1 MEWEY
6 VINSIGFWYNV
17 FIEWYI
23 SAPLVAQVFAIIG
36 IITLLALA
44 ITLVYYII
52 KGIAYLVY
60 YIFKGLYLLLKYI
73 GYGFY
78 KLTEGFYFLV
88 SGKQKPSKQESSHTN
103 IQNTA
108 IKQNS
113 YILEYCSECGR
124 RMSKRMKLH
133 FEKNGMAFCENC
145 GTQLT
150 LNHALR
156 TLTVS
161 H

>member
-1 MEWEY
+1 MEWEN
-6 VINSIGFWYNV
+6 IFNSIGFWYNEFV
-17 FIEWYI
+17 EWYI
-23 SAPLVAQVFAIIG
+23 SAPIYGQVFAIIG
-36 IITLLALA
+36 LITLLALA
-44 ITLVYYII
+44 IILVYYVI

-60 YIFKGLYLLLKYI
+60 YTFKGVYLLLKYI

-88 SGKQKPSKQESSHTN
+88 SGKSKPSKQESSHTN
-103 IQNTA
+103 IQNTT
-108 IKQNS
+108 INQYN

-124 RMSKRMKLH
+124 KISERMKLH
-133 FEKNGMAFCENC
+133 FENNGMSFCENC
-145 GTQLT
+145 GKQLT

-156 TLTVS
+156 ALTVS

>member
-1 MEWEY
+1 MEWEN
-6 VINSIGFWYNV
+6 VINNIGFWYEV
-17 FIEWYI
+17 FMDWYL
-23 SAPLVAQVFAIIG
+23 SAPIFAQVFAIIG
-36 IITLLALA
+36 LITLLALV
-44 ITLVYYII
+44 IILVYYII

-78 KLTEGFYFLV
+78 KVTEGFYFLV
-88 SGKQKPSKQESSHTN
+88 SGKQKPSKQKSSQTN
-103 IQNTA
+103 IQNTS
-108 IKQNS
+108 INQNN

-124 RMSKRMKLH
+124 RISERMKFH

>member
-1 MEWEY
+1 MEWENNF
-6 VINSIGFWYNV
+6 NSIGFWYNA
-17 FIEWYI
+17 FIEWYT
-23 SAPLVAQVFAIIG
+23 SAPIYAQVFAIIG
-36 IITLLALA
+36 LITLLALA
-44 ITLVYYII
+44 ITLLYFII

-78 KLTEGFYFLV
+78 RLTEGFYFLV
-88 SGKQKPSKQESSHTN
+88 SGKSKPSKQVISHRN
-103 IQNTA
+103 IQNNFT
-108 IKQNS
+108 NDYH

-124 RMSKRMKLH
+124 KISERMKLH

-145 GTQLT
+145 GKQLT

>member
-1 MEWEY
+1 LEWEN
-6 VINSIGFWYNV
+6 VFDSIGFWYNV
-17 FIEWYI
+17 FVNWYLNQPI
-23 SAPLVAQVFAIIG
+23 YGQVLALIG
-36 IITLLALA
+36 LITLLALA

-60 YIFKGLYLLLKYI
+60 YIFKGIYYLLKGI

-78 KLTEGFYFLV
+78 KLFEGFYFLV
-88 SGKQKPSKQESSHTN
+88 SGESKASTQKDEYTN
-103 IQNTA
+103 IQNNFT
-108 IKQNS
+108 NENH

-124 RMSKRMKLH
+124 KISERMKLY

-145 GTQLT
+145 GKQLT

>member
-1 MEWEY
+1 MEWEN

-17 FIEWYI
+17 FIEWYNA
-23 SAPLVAQVFAIIG
+23 APIVAQVFAIIG

-88 SGKQKPSKQESSHTN
+88 SGKLKPSKQENSHMS
-103 IQNTA
+103 IQNTT
-108 IKQNS
+108 INQYD
-113 YILEYCSECGR
+113 YILDYCSECGR
-124 RMSKRMKLH
+124 KMSERMKLH

-145 GTQLT
+145 GTKLT